1 MLSFYTVDIS
11 YCDFLRE
18 KDALVSINYDK
29 KVRRPYIG
37 MLFEVNSRQYYV
49 PISSPKAKHKKM
61 KNNIDFLKLNNGYYG
76 AINFNNMIPVPMC
89 CVHKIDIKNET
100 DKKYKNLLMKQ
111 LTWCNKNEEK
121 ITQKAKKLYFLFVND
136 ELPNNLKRRCCNF
149 LLDEIRM
156 DEYIENQ
163 QSK

>member
-1 MLSFYTVDIS
+1 
-11 YCDFLRE
+11 
-18 KDALVSINYDK
+18 
-29 KVRRPYIG
+29 
-37 MLFEVNSRQYYV
+37 
-49 PISSPKAKHKKM
+49 
-61 KNNIDFLKLNNGYYG
+61 
-76 AINFNNMIPVPMC
+76 
-89 CVHKIDIKNET
+89 
-100 DKKYKNLLMKQ
+100 MKQ